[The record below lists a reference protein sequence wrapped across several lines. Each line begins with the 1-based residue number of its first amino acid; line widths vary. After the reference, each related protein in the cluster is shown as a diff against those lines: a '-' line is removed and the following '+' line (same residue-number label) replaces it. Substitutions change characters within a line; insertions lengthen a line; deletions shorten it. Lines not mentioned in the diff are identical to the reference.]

1 LGLTGGD
8 IFPFTTL
15 YEKLH
20 NEHIQ
25 SFLFQEAH
33 INSSTYS
40 QTFSKGAHLIG
51 HFNLSQGLA
60 SLSELHAT
68 QASSKS
74 YSFFYHSHI
83 DFVGHRK
90 GVESSSFEKSVLYC
104 LDRLEKELIPALEKV
119 NKKTALLVTAD
130 HGMVQVYPE
139 KTLYINKLVPDLEQF
154 LEVKD
159 PAGSCRD
166 MFLHVKQ
173 DKREEAI
180 EKIQRAVEGKAEVWK
195 IEEMIANGL
204 FGKDPMSHRFL
215 ERVGNTVIL
224 PYEYEG
230 VWWLEK
236 HRFEQHFHGSHGGLT
251 PQEMETIFGFLS
263 F

>member
-1 LGLTGGD
+1 
-8 IFPFTTL
+8 
-15 YEKLH
+15 
-20 NEHIQ
+20 
-25 SFLFQEAH
+25 
-33 INSSTYS
+33 
-40 QTFSKGAHLIG
+40 
-51 HFNLSQGLA
+51 
-60 SLSELHAT
+60 
-68 QASSKS
+68 
-74 YSFFYHSHI
+74 
-83 DFVGHRK
+83 
-90 GVESSSFEKSVLYC
+90 
-104 LDRLEKELIPALEKV
+104 
-119 NKKTALLVTAD
+119 
-130 HGMVQVYPE
+130 MVQVYPE